1 MLEKEYKALINSKQY
16 KKMQSAFLWDNKFFQ
31 KNYYY
36 DTTDMY
42 CAKHGITVI
51 IREKENEYFLQ
62 IKTPITYDG
71 GLHIKKEF
79 ERKIPE
85 LVDVIF
91 SEDFD
96 ISIPLVIPN
105 VAQIGVLVTERFEF
119 HDKNTTVCLDRNT
132 YNGNIDFEVEVEY
145 YDSINLDI
153 IKKLMLFGV
162 SFDKTTDGKFT
173 RFIKSL

>member
-1 MLEKEYKALINSKQY
+1 M
-16 KKMQSAFLWDNKFFQ
+16 
-31 KNYYY
+31 
-36 DTTDMY
+36 
-42 CAKHGITVI
+42 
-51 IREKENEYFLQ
+51 
-62 IKTPITYDG
+62 
-71 GLHIKKEF
+71 
-79 ERKIPE
+79 
-85 LVDVIF
+85 IF